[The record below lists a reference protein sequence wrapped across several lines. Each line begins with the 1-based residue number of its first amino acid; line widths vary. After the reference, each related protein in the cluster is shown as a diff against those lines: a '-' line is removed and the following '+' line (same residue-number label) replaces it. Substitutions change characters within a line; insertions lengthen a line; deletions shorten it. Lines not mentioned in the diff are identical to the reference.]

1 MQVNNY
7 VYRYLLTTHNRKT
20 VSLAEE
26 VRFTEVYLYLED
38 IRFGEALQVCIS
50 GYTDME
56 RQTKVIPASLQMLVE
71 NAIKHNI
78 ATPVSPLI
86 IRITIKK
93 EGITVTNNLQLRTY
107 TATKNGMGLA
117 NLRKQFAM
125 HGKKLTIKKTEEKF
139 VAIIPFL

>member
-26 VRFTEVYLYLED
+26 VRFTEAYLYLED

-50 GYTDME
+50 GDTDME
-56 RQTKVIPASLQMLVE
+56 RQTKV
-71 NAIKHNI
+71 IKHNI

-125 HGKKLTIKKTEEKF
+125 HGKELTIKKTEEKF